1 MGNHYDPLDDETD
14 AEWLARLKIRDK
26 GRDTVTIA
34 QPELRISGSGG
45 GTITIPAHLYDS
57 GILSAPMSPGTFK
70 SNVGIKDES
79 VVAPSSRGTYPE
91 GKSVASRDNAGKPK
105 LSYCLLGRKLVE
117 NKARIWEHGASK
129 YSRGNWLKGR
139 PWTDCADSLLRHLT
153 AFLNGEDIDPDSG
166 LEHVDLI
173 GTSADILI
181 NAVHTRPDLD
191 DRAVY
196 KEADNHD

>member
-14 AEWLARLKIRDK
+14 AEVLARLKIRDK
-26 GRDTVTIA
+26 GRETRDEA
-34 QPELRISGSGG
+34 LPELRISGSGG
-45 GTITIPAHLYDS
+45 GTITIP
-57 GILSAPMSPGTFK
+57 
-70 SNVGIKDES
+70 VKDES
-79 VVAPSSRGTYPE
+79 VVAASSRGTYPE

-105 LSYCLLGRKLVE
+105 LSYCLLGRNLVE

>member
-14 AEWLARLKIRDK
+14 AEAL
-26 GRDTVTIA
+26 
-34 QPELRISGSGG
+34 PELSISGSGG
-45 GTITIPAHLYDS
+45 WTIKIPA
-57 GILSAPMSPGTFK
+57 
-70 SNVGIKDES
+70 KDE
-79 VVAPSSRGTYPE
+79 
-91 GKSVASRDNAGKPK
+91 SVASRDNAGKPK